1 MYIARLLHYV
11 ESIYAFMWVCEPT
24 SNLRTRHGNNG
35 RTIARAHTRIQA
47 VNPSTNLHIRYANRE
62 RRQRVY
68 SQYTNTYIHTYR
80 ELVSVRK
87 VPLRWN
93 EEGKSSSRLA
103 VPEDHITVHY
113 RARCGCGGGSLVC
126 VRCVTQLVLL
136 ASDGVMPLCTTPRRC
151 RWRCTESARAL
162 LFAGRRSYTTVDGSL
177 HTDIGRKCN
186 KRPVSI
192 RSIKRIRTPSAW
204 LTGWTSS

>member
-1 MYIARLLHYV
+1 MRTESEDNAYIRN
-11 ESIYAFMWVCEPT
+11 IRIPT
-24 SNLRTRHGNNG
+24 SIHIENLYPCVRYPSVETRRGK
-35 RTIARAHTRIQA
+35 A
-47 VNPSTNLHIRYANRE
+47 
-62 RRQRVY
+62 
-68 SQYTNTYIHTYR
+68 
-80 ELVSVRK
+80 
-87 VPLRWN
+87 LR
-93 EEGKSSSRLA
+93 GLAFA

-204 LTGWTSS
+204 LTG

>member
-11 ESIYAFMWVCEPT
+11 ESIYTFMWACEPT

-93 EEGKSSSRLA
+93 EEGKSSSRL
-103 VPEDHITVHY
+103 
-113 RARCGCGGGSLVC
+113 G
-126 VRCVTQLVLL
+126 VRR
-136 ASDGVMPLCTTPRRC
+136 PRRPHH
-151 RWRCTESARAL
+151 SALPSAMRMRRRQFGLRAL
-162 LFAGRRSYTTVDGSL
+162 CNAARSTGVGRRNAALYHSAAMSMAMHRIGSCFAVRRSTFLHHRRRLFAHRHRSQVQ
-177 HTDIGRKCN
+177 
-186 KRPVSI
+186 
-192 RSIKRIRTPSAW
+192 
-204 LTGWTSS
+204 